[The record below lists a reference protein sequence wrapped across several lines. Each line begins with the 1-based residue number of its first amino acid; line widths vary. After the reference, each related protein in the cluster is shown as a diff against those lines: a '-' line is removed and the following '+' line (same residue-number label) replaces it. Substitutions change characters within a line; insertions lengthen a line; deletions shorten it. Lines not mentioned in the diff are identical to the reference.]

1 MLGQMDHSFRQ
12 QDALRGSTVADCG
25 EPRIKHSSSTADM
38 IPVQTTSAVCWF
50 RGSGDVNMSVLMQDP
65 AAGHYDWER
74 KTIKVLLADDHPLII
89 AGIRRTIENV
99 DDIEVVGEAHSGPEL
114 MQLIERRCPDM
125 VLMDLRMPGVVGVEA
140 IERIHERWPELKT
153 VVLSACDD
161 RASIDSALQAG
172 ATAYVLKSAQTI
184 DITSVLRQASSGA
197 VFHAPSHAA
206 ARPGADDQ
214 PTLPALTDRERS
226 ILAVVASGMTT
237 AAISHELWISEHTI
251 KFHLTNIYR
260 KLGVRNRA
268 GAVRY
273 ALEHG
278 IG

>member
-1 MLGQMDHSFRQ
+1 
-12 QDALRGSTVADCG
+12 
-25 EPRIKHSSSTADM
+25 
-38 IPVQTTSAVCWF
+38 
-50 RGSGDVNMSVLMQDP
+50 MSVLMHDP
-65 AAGHYDWER
+65 AAGYPDGER

-89 AGIRRTIENV
+89 AGIRRTIENL
-99 DDIEVVGEAHSGPEL
+99 DDMEVVGEAHSGPEL
-114 MQLIERRCPDM
+114 MQLIERRCPDL

-140 IERIHERWPELKT
+140 IERIRQSWPKLKT

-184 DITSVLRQASSGA
+184 DIASVLREASSGA
-197 VFHAPSHAA
+197 VFHAPSYAPE
-206 ARPGADDQ
+206 RPGPDDV
-214 PTLPALTDRERS
+214 PALPALTDRERS
-226 ILAVVASGMTT
+226 ILSAVASGMTT
-237 AAISHELWISEHTI
+237 AAISHDLWISEHTI

-260 KLGVRNRA
+260 KLGVANRV